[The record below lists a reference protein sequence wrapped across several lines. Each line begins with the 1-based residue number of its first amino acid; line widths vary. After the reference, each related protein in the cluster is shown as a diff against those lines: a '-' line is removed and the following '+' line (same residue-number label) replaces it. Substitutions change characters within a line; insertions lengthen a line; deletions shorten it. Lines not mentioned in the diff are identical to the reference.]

1 VKFIT
6 EQRRSEIIHIL
17 RNPYGHSQEEIRQV
31 QLDAADEIENLLD
44 AYVNMRDWARENGV
58 DTTARH
64 P

>member
-1 VKFIT
+1 MNIIS
-6 EQRRSEIIHIL
+6 EQRRHEILHIL
-17 RNPYGHSQEEIRQV
+17 RNPFGHSQEEIRQA

-44 AYVNMRDWARENGV
+44 AYVNMRDWARANGV